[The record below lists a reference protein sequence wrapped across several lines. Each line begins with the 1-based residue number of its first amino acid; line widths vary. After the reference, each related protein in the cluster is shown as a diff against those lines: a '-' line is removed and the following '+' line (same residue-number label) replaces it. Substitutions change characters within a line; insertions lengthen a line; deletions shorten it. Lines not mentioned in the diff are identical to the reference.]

1 MGIFDRLR
9 KKQEVILSPEEE
21 AAKKILD
28 KIQLHREYSEGSLR
42 IIKHPL
48 RTLTEKPA
56 NILFASVP
64 LGIIIFIIGFSMAIQ
79 KGGIGSLLTSSFID
93 DVIVITLMVILVPL
107 VILDLRE
114 SRRVRSIEVALPN
127 FFRDLAGMHESGMT
141 LQGAVHLV
149 SMSEYGALTPHIR
162 QMDQRIS
169 WNFPFIE
176 AVRALGD
183 EIPIPLVRRSVDLIA
198 RASEAGGDIVEV
210 LRAAAKDS
218 FEYVTQNTDR
228 RNNMFIYVIIVLASF
243 GVFLFVML
251 ILVSSFLKTMSDLG
265 TTTAGAG
272 EAAAQGFGLGGFDLA
287 LYIRIFSHGGM
298 FQGFF
303 SGLVAGVMGEGRVT
317 AGLKYSVIMLLIAW
331 ITFRVAV

>member
-1 MGIFDRLR
+1 MGFYDRF
-9 KKQEVILSPEEE
+9 KKKEEVVLSPDEE

-28 KIQLHREYSEGSLR
+28 KIELHRQYSKGNLR
-42 IIKHPL
+42 IIRHPF
-48 RTLTEKPA
+48 RTLTEKPV

-64 LGIIIFIIGFSMAIQ
+64 LGIIVFIIGFSMAIQ
-79 KGGIGSLLTSSFID
+79 KDGIISLLKNSFID
-93 DVIVITLMVILVPL
+93 DVIVIMLLIILIPL
-107 VILDLRE
+107 VVLDLRE
-114 SRRVRSIEVALPN
+114 SRRIRSIEIALPN

-169 WNFPFIE
+169 WNFPFID
-176 AVRALGD
+176 AIRAMGE

-251 ILVSSFLKTMSDLG
+251 ILVSSFLKTMADLG
-265 TTTAGAG
+265 TTTGASS
-272 EAAAQGFGLGGFDLA
+272 APGFNLGGFDLA
-287 LYIRIFSHGGM
+287 LYIRIFSHGAM

-331 ITFRVAV
+331 IVFRVAV

>member
-1 MGIFDRLR
+1 MGFLDG
-9 KKQEVILSPEEE
+9 KKKKEEPALSPEE
-21 AAKKILD
+21 AAARHILD
-28 KIQLHREYSEGSLR
+28 QIEQHREYTEGNLR
-42 IIKHPL
+42 IIRHPL
-48 RTLTEKPA
+48 RTLTEKPV

-64 LGIIIFIIGFSMAIQ
+64 VGFIVFMIGFAMALQ
-79 KGGIGSLLTSSFID
+79 QGGLESLLTSSFID
-93 DVIVITLMVILVPL
+93 DVIVITLL
-107 VILDLRE
+107 VILLPLVVLDLQE
-114 SRRVRSIEVALPN
+114 GRRIRSIEESLPN

-149 SMSEYGALTPHIR
+149 SMSEYGSLTPHIR

-169 WNFPFIE
+169 WNFPFID
-176 AVRALGD
+176 AIRALGD
-183 EIPIPLVRRSVDLIA
+183 EIPIPLVRRSVDLVA

-265 TTTAGAG
+265 STTAAGAP
-272 EAAAQGFGLGGFDLA
+272 GFSLGGFDLA
-287 LYIRIFSHGGM
+287 LYVRIFSHGAM

-317 AGLKYSVIMLLIAW
+317 AGLKYSVLMLLIAW
-331 ITFRVAV
+331 IAFRVGV

>member
-1 MGIFDRLR
+1 MRLFDRF
-9 KKQEVILSPEEE
+9 KKKDEVILSPDDE

-28 KIQLHREYSEGSLR
+28 KIELHRQYSKGNLR
-42 IIKHPL
+42 IIRHPF
-48 RTLTEKPA
+48 RTLTEKPV

-64 LGIIIFIIGFSMAIQ
+64 LGIIVFIIGFSMAIQ
-79 KGGIGSLLTSSFID
+79 KDGIISLLKNSFID
-93 DVIVITLMVILVPL
+93 DVIVITLLIILIPL
-107 VILDLRE
+107 VVLDLRE
-114 SRRVRSIEVALPN
+114 SRRIRSIEIALPN

-149 SMSEYGALTPHIR
+149 SMSEYGALTPHIK

-169 WNFPFIE
+169 WNFPFID
-176 AVRALGD
+176 AIRAMGE

-251 ILVSSFLKTMSDLG
+251 ILVSSFLKTMADLG
-265 TTTAGAG
+265 TTTGASS
-272 EAAAQGFGLGGFDLA
+272 APGFNLGGFDLA
-287 LYIRIFSHGGM
+287 LYIRIFSHGAM

-331 ITFRVAV
+331 IVFRVAV

>member
-1 MGIFDRLR
+1 MTGIGERLR
-9 KKQEVILSPEEE
+9 KKEEEVLLSPEE
-21 AAKKILD
+21 AAARAILD
-28 KIQLHREYSEGSLR
+28 KIEQHRKYTEGPER
-42 IIKHPL
+42 IIRHPL
-48 RTLTEKPA
+48 RTLTEKPV

-64 LGIIIFIIGFSMAIQ
+64 LGLIVFIIGLSMAIQ
-79 KGGIGSLLTSSFID
+79 QGGLGSLLTSSFID
-93 DVIVITLMVILVPL
+93 DVTVITLL
-107 VILDLRE
+107 VILIPLVFLDLKE
-114 SRRVRSIEVALPN
+114 SRRVRSIQEALPN

-176 AVRALGD
+176 AIRALGD
-183 EIPIPLVRRSVDLIA
+183 EIPIALVRRSVDLIA

-251 ILVSSFLKTMSDLG
+251 ILVSSFLKTMSDLS
-265 TTTAGAG
+265 TTTEG
-272 EAAAQGFGLGGFDLA
+272 AAQAGFGMGGFDLA
-287 LYIRIFSHGGM
+287 LYIRIFSHGAM

-303 SGLVAGVMGEGRVT
+303 SGLVAGVMGEGRVI
-317 AGLKYSVIMLLIAW
+317 AGLKYSVIMLLVAW
-331 ITFRVAV
+331 ITFRVGV

>member
-1 MGIFDRLR
+1 MGVMNRL
-9 KKQEVILSPEEE
+9 KKKEEPVLSPEEE

-28 KIQLHREYSEGSLR
+28 KIEQHRVYTTGNLR
-42 IIKHPL
+42 IIRHPL
-48 RTLTEKPA
+48 RTLTEKPI

-64 LGIIIFIIGFSMAIQ
+64 LGIIVFLIGFSMAMQ
-79 KGGIGSLLTSSFID
+79 QGGPASLLTSSFID
-93 DVIVITLMVILVPL
+93 DVVVITLLVILIPL
-107 VILDLRE
+107 VILDLKE
-114 SRRVRSIEVALPN
+114 ARRVRSIEDALPN

-149 SMSEYGALTPHIR
+149 SMSEYGALTPYIR

-169 WNFPFIE
+169 WNFPFID
-176 AVRALGD
+176 AVRALGE

-228 RNNMFIYVIIVLASF
+228 RNNMFIYVVIVLASF

-251 ILVSSFLKTMSDLG
+251 ILVSSFLKTMADLG
-265 TTTAGAG
+265 TTSSGGAP
-272 EAAAQGFGLGGFDLA
+272 GFNLGSFDLA
-287 LYIRIFSHGGM
+287 LYIRIFSHGAM

-303 SGLVAGVMGEGRVT
+303 SGLVAGVMGEGRVI

-331 ITFRVAV
+331 IVFRVAV

>member
-1 MGIFDRLR
+1 MGIFDRF
-9 KKQEVILSPEEE
+9 KKKDEVILSPEEE

-28 KIQLHREYSEGSLR
+28 KIDLHREYTEGNLR
-42 IIKHPL
+42 IIRHPL
-48 RTLTEKPA
+48 RTLTEKPI
-56 NILFASVP
+56 NVLFASVP
-64 LGIIIFIIGFSMAIQ
+64 LGILVFIIGFSIAIQ
-79 KGGIGSLLTSSFID
+79 DGGIGSLLTKSFID
-93 DVIVITLMVILVPL
+93 DVVVVTLLVMLTPL
-107 VILDLRE
+107 VILDLQD
-114 SRRVRSIEVALPN
+114 SRRIRSIEVALPN

-149 SMSEYGALTPHIR
+149 SMSEYGSLTPHIR

-169 WNFPFIE
+169 WNFPFID

-183 EIPIPLVRRSVDLIA
+183 EIPIALVRRSVDLIA

-251 ILVSSFLKTMSDLG
+251 ILVSSFLKTMSTLG
-265 TTTAGAG
+265 TTSGAGAP
-272 EAAAQGFGLGGFDLA
+272 GFNMGAFDLA
-287 LYIRIFSHGGM
+287 LYIRIFSHGAM

-303 SGLVAGVMGEGRVT
+303 SGLVAGVMGEGRVI

-331 ITFRVAV
+331 ITFRVGV

>member
-1 MGIFDRLR
+1 MGVFDRF
-9 KKQEVILSPEEE
+9 KKKEETSLSPDEE
-21 AAKKILD
+21 AAKKILE
-28 KIQLHREYSEGSLR
+28 KIELHRQYSKGNLR

-48 RTLTEKPA
+48 RTLTEKPV

-64 LGIIIFIIGFSMAIQ
+64 LGIIVFIIGFSMAIQ
-79 KGGIGSLLTSSFID
+79 KEGIGSLLKNSFID
-93 DVIVITLMVILVPL
+93 DVIVITLLVILTPL
-107 VILDLRE
+107 VILDLQE
-114 SRRVRSIEVALPN
+114 SRRIRSIEVALPN

-169 WNFPFIE
+169 WNFPFID
-176 AVRALGD
+176 AVRAMGE

-265 TTTAGAG
+265 TTSGAS
-272 EAAAQGFGLGGFDLA
+272 AAQGFSLGSFDLA
-287 LYIRIFSHGGM
+287 LYIRIFSHGAM

-331 ITFRVAV
+331 IVFRVAV

>member
-1 MGIFDRLR
+1 MGLFDRF
-9 KKQEVILSPEEE
+9 KKKEESLLSPEEE

-28 KIQLHREYSEGSLR
+28 KIELHRQYSEGNLR
-42 IIKHPL
+42 IIKHPF
-48 RTLTEKPA
+48 RTLTEKPV

-64 LGIIIFIIGFSMAIQ
+64 LGIIVFIIGLSMAIQ
-79 KGGIGSLLTSSFID
+79 EGGIESLLTSSFID
-93 DVIVITLMVILVPL
+93 DVIVIMFLVILVPL
-107 VILDLRE
+107 VILDLQE
-114 SRRVRSIEVALPN
+114 SRRVRSIEEALPN

-149 SMSEYGALTPHIR
+149 SMSEYGALTPHIK

-176 AVRALGD
+176 AIRALGE

-251 ILVSSFLKTMSDLG
+251 ILVSSFLKTMADLG
-265 TTTAGAG
+265 TTTGAS
-272 EAAAQGFGLGGFDLA
+272 AAQGFSMGDFDLA
-287 LYIRIFSHGGM
+287 LYIRIFSHGAM

-317 AGLKYSVIMLLIAW
+317 AGLKYSIVMLLVAW
-331 ITFRVAV
+331 IVFRVAV

>member
-1 MGIFDRLR
+1 MGVFDRF
-9 KKQEVILSPEEE
+9 KKKEEVALNPDEE
-21 AAKKILD
+21 AAKKLLD
-28 KIQLHREYSEGSLR
+28 QIELHRQYSKGNLR
-42 IIKHPL
+42 IIKHPF
-48 RTLTEKPA
+48 RTLTEKPV

-64 LGIIIFIIGFSMAIQ
+64 IGIAIFIIGFSMAIQ
-79 KGGIGSLLTSSFID
+79 KGGIESLLTSSFID
-93 DVIVITLMVILVPL
+93 DVIVITLLVILIPL
-107 VILDLRE
+107 VILDLQE
-114 SRRVRSIEVALPN
+114 SWRVRSIEVALPN

-149 SMSEYGALTPHIR
+149 SMSEYGALTPYIK

-176 AVRALGD
+176 AVRAMGD

-218 FEYVTQNTDR
+218 FEYVIQNTDR
-228 RNNMFIYVIIVLASF
+228 RNNMFIYVIIVIASF

-265 TTTAGAG
+265 STTGASS
-272 EAAAQGFGLGGFDLA
+272 APGFSLGGFDLA
-287 LYIRIFSHGGM
+287 LYIRIFSHGAM

-331 ITFRVAV
+331 IVFRVAV

>member
-1 MGIFDRLR
+1 MGLLDRF
-9 KKQEVILSPEEE
+9 KKKDDVLLSPEEE
-21 AAKKILD
+21 AAKRILD
-28 KIQLHREYSEGSLR
+28 KISLHREYSEGNLR
-42 IIKHPL
+42 IIRHPL
-48 RTLTEKPA
+48 KTLTEKPV
-56 NILFASVP
+56 NILFASTP
-64 LGIIIFIIGFSMAIQ
+64 LGIIVFIIGFTIAIQ
-79 KGGIGSLLTSSFID
+79 DGGMYSILSKSFID
-93 DVIVITLMVILVPL
+93 DVVVISLLIILTPL
-107 VILDLRE
+107 VILDLHE
-114 SRRVRSIEVALPN
+114 ARRIRSIEVALPN

-169 WNFPFIE
+169 WNFPFID

-251 ILVSSFLKTMSDLG
+251 ILVSSFLKTMADLG
-265 TTTAGAG
+265 TTSASGAP
-272 EAAAQGFGLGGFDLA
+272 GFNLGGFDLA
-287 LYIRIFSHGGM
+287 LYIRIFSHGAM

-303 SGLVAGVMGEGRVT
+303 SGLVAGVMGEGRVI

-331 ITFRVAV
+331 IVFRVAV

>member
-1 MGIFDRLR
+1 MGAFNFM
-9 KKQEVILSPEEE
+9 KKEEEPILSPEEQ

-28 KIQLHREYSEGSLR
+28 QIEQHKEYTTGSLR
-42 IIKHPL
+42 IIRHPL
-48 RTLTEKPA
+48 RTLTEKPI
-56 NILFASVP
+56 NILYVSLP
-64 LGIIIFIIGFSMAIQ
+64 LGIIIFLIGFGMAIQ
-79 KGGIGSLLTSSFID
+79 QGGVESLITKSFID
-93 DVIVITLMVILVPL
+93 DVTVISLLVTLLPL
-107 VILDLRE
+107 VILDLRDT
-114 SRRVRSIEVALPN
+114 RRINSIQVALPN

-169 WNFPFIE
+169 WNFPFID
-176 AVRALGD
+176 AVRALGV
-183 EIPIPLVRRSVDLIA
+183 EIPIPLVSRSVDLIA

-228 RNNMFIYVIIVLASF
+228 RNNMFIYVVIVLASF

-251 ILVSSFLKTMSDLG
+251 ILVSSFLKTMADLG
-265 TTTAGAG
+265 STSASGAP
-272 EAAAQGFGLGGFDLA
+272 GFNMGSFDLP
-287 LYIRIFSHGGM
+287 LYIRIFSHGAM

-317 AGLKYSVIMLLIAW
+317 AGLKYSVMMLLVAW
-331 ITFRVAV
+331 IAFRVGV

>member
-1 MGIFDRLR
+1 MGIFNSF
-9 KKQEVILSPEEE
+9 KKKDEILLSQEEE

-28 KIQLHREYSEGSLR
+28 KIELHRQYSEGSLR
-42 IIKHPL
+42 IIRHPL
-48 RTLTEKPA
+48 RTLTEKPI

-64 LGIIIFIIGFSMAIQ
+64 LGMIAFIFGFSIAIQ
-79 KGGIGSLLTSSFID
+79 KGGIESLLTNSFID
-93 DVIVITLMVILVPL
+93 DVVVITILIILIPL
-107 VILDLRE
+107 VILDLQE
-114 SRRVRSIEVALPN
+114 SRRVRSIEIALPN

-169 WNFPFIE
+169 WNYPFIE
-176 AVRALGD
+176 AVRALG
-183 EIPIPLVRRSVDLIA
+183 EEVPISLVRRSVDLIA

-251 ILVSSFLKTMSDLG
+251 ILVSSFLKTMSTLG
-265 TTTAGAG
+265 ASGASG
-272 EAAAQGFGLGGFDLA
+272 APGFSMGSFDLA
-287 LYIRIFSHGGM
+287 LYIRIFSHGAM

-303 SGLVAGVMGEGRVT
+303 SGLVAGVMGEGRVI

-331 ITFRVAV
+331 IVFRVAV